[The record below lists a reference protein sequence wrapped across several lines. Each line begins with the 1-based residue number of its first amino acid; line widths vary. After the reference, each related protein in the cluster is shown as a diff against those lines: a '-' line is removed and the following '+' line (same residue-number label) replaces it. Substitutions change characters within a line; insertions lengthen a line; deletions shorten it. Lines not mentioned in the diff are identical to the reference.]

1 MPKTGS
7 VIALD
12 ISVNGRRAC
21 IAGGTNG
28 SFGAMISRI
37 EDGSD
42 ALQFHVTGSGEMK
55 KDGTADYVQWNVPPI
70 KVGDEITIRIVETD
84 SSDSPDQ
91 LESE

>member
-21 IAGGTNG
+21 IAGGANIVF
-28 SFGAMISRI
+28 SAIISCV
-37 EDGSD
+37 EDGSETV
-42 ALQFHVTGSGEMK
+42 QFHVSGGIQQDEK
-55 KDGTADYVQWNVPPI
+55 ANYVQWNVPPI
-70 KVGDEITIRIVETD
+70 TLGDEVTIRVVKT
-84 SSDSPDQ
+84 DSPDLPVP